1 MCNQTSFG
9 YVSQKK
15 KKNPHLD
22 ILLKKKKSYLDKTH
36 QTRCQ

>member
-9 YVSQKK
+9 DVSQK

-22 ILLKKKKSYLDKTH
+22 ILLKKKKILFG
-36 QTRCQ
+36 